1 MPRKG
6 EKKLYTPEQ
15 LRHARELF
23 ANGATRDEIAW
34 QIGSTRSILEA
45 RLRDQLRDCRPGRGR
60 GGHRPPTIDPTPEE
74 IALACAEFRRGWPES
89 RWLPEPRAESS

>member
-6 EKKLYTPEQ
+6 EKKLYTDDQ
-15 LRHARELF
+15 LRQARELF

-45 RLRDQLRDCRPGRGR
+45 RLKDQLRDLRAGQGRRSGR
-60 GGHRPPTIDPTPEE
+60 TARDPTPEE
-74 IALACAEFRRGWPES
+74 IAKRLEEVHARRLRLFNTTQATE
-89 RWLPEPRAESS
+89 